1 MPEICEYGKKDLA
14 ALMFN
19 WDVSFDYFGLTNLI
33 EQNLYKFFSLS
44 SVKDS
49 SYRRKRQGV
58 NWQI

>member
-33 EQNLYKFFSLS
+33 EQNLYKFFFLFL
-44 SVKDS
+44 
-49 SYRRKRQGV
+49 Q
-58 NWQI
+58 